1 MLVKWDGGGAAILEL
16 TPTTPEIQMDVTTE
30 KLMQDLKTV
39 VGDAEELLKAT
50 AAQSGEQIGRIR
62 ARAEDS
68 LRTARARMKDV
79 TQVAEA
85 QAREVAGEVDR
96 RVREQPWTA
105 IGVAAGLGLLM
116 GMILGRK

>member
-1 MLVKWDGGGAAILEL
+1 
-16 TPTTPEIQMDVTTE
+16 MDVSTD

-50 AAQSGEQIGRIR
+50 STQGGEQIARIR
-62 ARAEDS
+62 VRAEDS
-68 LRTARARMKDV
+68 LRNARARMKDV
-79 TQVAEA
+79 TQAAET
-85 QAREVAGEVDR
+85 QAREAAMEIDR

-105 IGVAAGLGLLM
+105 IGLAAGLGLVI

>member
-1 MLVKWDGGGAAILEL
+1 
-16 TPTTPEIQMDVTTE
+16 MDVSTD

-39 VGDAEELLKAT
+39 VSDAEELLKAT
-50 AAQSGEQIGRIR
+50 STQGGEQIGRIR

-68 LRTARARMKDV
+68 LRNARARMKDV

-85 QAREVAGEVDR
+85 QAREAAGEIDR

-105 IGVAAGLGLLM
+105 IGVAAGIGLVLGI
-116 GMILGRK
+116 ILGRK

>member
-39 VGDAEELLKAT
+39 VGDAEEVLKAT